1 VLAGFAG
8 AAFVAALISNQ
19 FLAFTAPTALY
30 FYFTAAILMVLGL
43 EREASVRPRRWAG
56 RAIPLVAI
64 PLGLALAVFAVKLAD
79 ADRRLLRVREE
90 AAAGNTQAAIALYE
104 KVLRTK
110 PKGMETDLWFS
121 RLMAGTAGQTKD
133 PAKNLASWLSGF
145 EAAQRAT
152 MASDAPQNAYYNLAA
167 FYSMRNDFARTEAA
181 LRSAIDL
188 APKWYKPRWML
199 AQVLREAGRLE
210 EALVEARTAV
220 ELNGGENPE
229 VETTLKELANQS
241 AQ

>member
-1 VLAGFAG
+1 
-8 AAFVAALISNQ
+8 
-19 FLAFTAPTALY
+19 
-30 FYFTAAILMVLGL
+30 
-43 EREASVRPRRWAG
+43 
-56 RAIPLVAI
+56 
-64 PLGLALAVFAVKLAD
+64 
-79 ADRRLLRVREE
+79 
-90 AAAGNTQAAIALYE
+90 
-104 KVLRTK
+104 
-110 PKGMETDLWFS
+110 
-121 RLMAGTAGQTKD
+121 
-133 PAKNLASWLSGF
+133 
-145 EAAQRAT
+145 
-152 MASDAPQNAYYNLAA
+152 
-167 FYSMRNDFARTEAA
+167 MRNDFARTEAA